1 MRKERDISLEELRA
15 TVFQFLVYTA
25 KSLGQT
31 KDNPSESNELEL
43 DPASLLL
50 MAYLFCLGT
59 PMTIYELAKG
69 NRVGSYRTVRRRLQ
83 QMEADGIAE
92 QTADDRWQL
101 SETGEEYVAGYA
113 KVLFT
118 MPQRVAKLLDKR
130 RSIRSAAE

>member
-1 MRKERDISLEELRA
+1 MRQEGDISLEELRA
-15 TVFQFLVYTA
+15 TMFQFLVYTA

-31 KDNPSESNELEL
+31 KDNPSELNELEL

-50 MAYLFCLGT
+50 MAYLFCFGT
-59 PMTIYELAKG
+59 PKTIYELAKG
-69 NRVGSYRTVRRRLQ
+69 NRIGSYRTVRRRLQ

-101 SETGEEYVAGYA
+101 SETGTEYVAGYA
-113 KVLFT
+113 KVLLT

-130 RSIRSAAE
+130 RSLRSAAE